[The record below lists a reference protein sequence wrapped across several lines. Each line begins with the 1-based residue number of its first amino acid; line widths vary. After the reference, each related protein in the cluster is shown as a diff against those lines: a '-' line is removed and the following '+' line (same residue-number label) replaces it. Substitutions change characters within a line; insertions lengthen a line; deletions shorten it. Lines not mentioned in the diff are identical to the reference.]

1 MFGVEEKLS
10 VAETKQINAV
20 VLAFVGDAVYSL
32 YVRNR
37 MAACYKGRPADFQR
51 TAGSVVSAHAQSEF
65 LDKVMPMFTEEENE
79 IFRRARNAKK
89 GSKSKNANVGEYNRS
104 TGFEAV
110 LGFLYVSGQMS
121 RLDEI
126 FAQAP
131 ESFFT
136 PTPPV
141 TPYKP

>member
-10 VAETKQINAV
+10 VAESKQINPI

-37 MAACYKGRPADFQR
+37 MAACYKGKPADFQR
-51 TAGSVVSAHAQSEF
+51 TAGAVVSAHAQSEF
-65 LDKVMPMFTEEENE
+65 LDKVMPLFTEEEND
-79 IFRRARNAKK
+79 IYHRARNAKK
-89 GSKSKNANVGEYNRS
+89 GAKSKNADVGEYNRS

-110 LGFLYVSGQMS
+110 LGFLYVSGQMA

-126 FAQAP
+126 FSLAP

-136 PTPPV
+136 PKPSATH
-141 TPYKP
+141 YKP